1 MLIDYQVQLN
11 KITSE
16 ITQSWRHLDPDA
28 KKKEIEELEQKTF
41 KEGFWE
47 DRKEAEI
54 ILTKLKRLKDAFR
67 PWESLV
73 IESDDTK
80 ELFEMA
86 IAEKD
91 ESLEK
96 EIAESIKNIEKKYDE
111 LKTIQLLGDEM
122 DNASAFITIH
132 SGAGGTE
139 ACDWVSMLYRMYT
152 RWTERKGFDI
162 EVIDMLEAEGGLKS
176 VTVQVDG
183 SFAHGYLKGESG
195 IHRLVRIS
203 PFDSNARRHT
213 SFASVFISPVI
224 EDDINVEIRP
234 EDLRVDTY
242 RASGAGGQHINKTDS
257 AIRITHLETGIV
269 VQCQTERSQ
278 HKNRANAMKVLKSK
292 LYEHYRQ
299 KQDEENE
306 KYSQEKKEIAWGSQ
320 IRSYVFQP
328 YTMVK
333 DHRTKHEIGNIQS
346 VMDGNID
353 PFIEEYLKYIWKN
366 K

>member
-1 MLIDYQVQLN
+1 
-11 KITSE
+11 
-16 ITQSWRHLDPDA
+16 
-28 KKKEIEELEQKTF
+28 
-41 KEGFWE
+41 
-47 DRKEAEI
+47 
-54 ILTKLKRLKDAFR
+54 
-67 PWESLV
+67 
-73 IESDDTK
+73 
-80 ELFEMA
+80 MA
-86 IAEKD
+86 LAEKD

-96 EIAESIKNIEKKYDE
+96 GIAESIKSIEEKFAE

-122 DNASAFITIH
+122 DNADAFITIH

-176 VTVQVDG
+176 VTVQVKG
-183 SFAHGYLKGESG
+183 SYAHGYLKGESG

-213 SFASVFISPVI
+213 SFASVYISPVI

-292 LYEHYRQ
+292 LYEYYRQ

-306 KYSQEKKEIAWGSQ
+306 KYSQEKKDIAWGSQ

-353 PFIEEYLKYIWKN
+353 PFIEEYLNFIWKN

>member
-1 MLIDYQVQLN
+1 
-11 KITSE
+11 
-16 ITQSWRHLDPDA
+16 
-28 KKKEIEELEQKTF
+28 
-41 KEGFWE
+41 
-47 DRKEAEI
+47 
-54 ILTKLKRLKDAFR
+54 
-67 PWESLV
+67 
-73 IESDDTK
+73 
-80 ELFEMA
+80 MA

>member
-1 MLIDYQVQLN
+1 MF
-11 KITSE
+11 
-16 ITQSWRHLDPDA
+16 DPDTR
-28 KKKEIEELEQKTF
+28 KKEIEELEKKTYD
-41 KEGFWE
+41 EGFWE

-54 ILTKLKRLKDAFR
+54 TLTKLKRIKDAFR
-67 PWESLV
+67 PWENLV
-73 IESDDTK
+73 IESDDLK

-86 IAEKD
+86 LAEKD

-96 EIAESIKNIEKKYDE
+96 GIAESIKSIEEKFAE

-122 DNASAFITIH
+122 DNADAFITIH

-176 VTVQVDG
+176 VTVQVKG
-183 SFAHGYLKGESG
+183 SYAHGYLKGESG

-213 SFASVFISPVI
+213 SFASVYISPVI

-292 LYEHYRQ
+292 LYEYYRQ

-306 KYSQEKKEIAWGSQ
+306 KYSQEKKDIAWGSQ

-353 PFIEEYLKYIWKN
+353 PFIEEYLNFIWKN

>member
-1 MLIDYQVQLN
+1 
-11 KITSE
+11 
-16 ITQSWRHLDPDA
+16 
-28 KKKEIEELEQKTF
+28 
-41 KEGFWE
+41 
-47 DRKEAEI
+47 
-54 ILTKLKRLKDAFR
+54 
-67 PWESLV
+67 
-73 IESDDTK
+73 
-80 ELFEMA
+80 MA
-86 IAEKD
+86 LAEKD

-96 EIAESIKNIEKKYDE
+96 GIAESIKSIEEKYAE

-122 DNASAFITIH
+122 DNADAFITIH

-176 VTVQVDG
+176 VTVQVKG
-183 SFAHGYLKGESG
+183 SYAHGYLKGESG

-213 SFASVFISPVI
+213 SFASVYISPVI

-292 LYEHYRQ
+292 LYEYYRQ

-306 KYSQEKKEIAWGSQ
+306 KYSQEKKDIAWGSQ

-333 DHRTKHEIGNIQS
+333 DHRTKHEIGNIQG

-353 PFIEEYLKYIWKN
+353 PFIEEYLNFIWKN

>member
-1 MLIDYQVQLN
+1 
-11 KITSE
+11 
-16 ITQSWRHLDPDA
+16 
-28 KKKEIEELEQKTF
+28 
-41 KEGFWE
+41 
-47 DRKEAEI
+47 
-54 ILTKLKRLKDAFR
+54 
-67 PWESLV
+67 
-73 IESDDTK
+73 
-80 ELFEMA
+80 MA
-86 IAEKD
+86 LAEKD

-96 EIAESIKNIEKKYDE
+96 GIAESIKSIEEKYAK

-122 DNASAFITIH
+122 DNADAFITIH

-176 VTVQVDG
+176 VTVQVKG
-183 SFAHGYLKGESG
+183 SYAHGYLKGESG

-213 SFASVFISPVI
+213 SFASVYISPVI

-292 LYEHYRQ
+292 LYEYYRQ

-306 KYSQEKKEIAWGSQ
+306 KYSQEKKDIAWGSQ

-333 DHRTKHEIGNIQS
+333 DHRTKHEIGNIQG

-353 PFIEEYLKYIWKN
+353 PFIEEYLNFIWKN